1 MSCAHCGCATQAPCP
16 AGCGLVL
23 FCGKRCKALAWEG
36 HAAACAAARPGGRR
50 AGAAAAGAA
59 PADAPSLGGAFVCRE
74 YATRVFSF
82 PRPPPLPP
90 LEVPLD
96 CLSAASTDFDLT
108 GQIVWPVSRL
118 VAQYLASGPGVA
130 ELLRGARVLELG
142 AGCGLCG
149 VAAAALGA
157 GEVVLSDNEPE
168 VLAVLEKNAERPA
181 PGGGGC
187 ALRVADFSWGDGA
200 AAAALG
206 TFPVLLGAD
215 VVYWSHC
222 VEPLFA
228 SAAALLAPGGVFVL
242 GFTNRRNGLREAAE
256 AAARAA
262 GFVWQVVD
270 LRSGWLDVED
280 PAFAAQ
286 LGVVTLFRMQKEGL

>member
-1 MSCAHCGCATQAPCP
+1 
-16 AGCGLVL
+16 
-23 FCGKRCKALAWEG
+23 
-36 HAAACAAARPGGRR
+36 
-50 AGAAAAGAA
+50 
-59 PADAPSLGGAFVCRE
+59 VCRE

-82 PRPPPLPP
+82 SRPPPLPP

-118 VAQYLASGPGVA
+118 VAQYLACGPGVA
-130 ELLRGARVLELG
+130 AALRGARVLELG

-157 GEVVLSDNEPE
+157 AEVVLTDNEPE
-168 VLAVLEKNAERPA
+168 VLVVLEKNARRTPA
-181 PGGGGC
+181 GGG
-187 ALRVADFSWGDGA
+187 ALRVAEFNWGDGA

-215 VVYWSHC
+215 VIYWSHC
-222 VEPLFA
+222 VPDLFA
-228 SAAALLAPGGVFVL
+228 SASALLAPGGVFIL

-262 GFVWQVVD
+262 GLVWEVVD
-270 LRSGWLDVED
+270 LRSGWLPVEE
-280 PAFAAQ
+280 AVFAQQ
-286 LGVVTLFRMQKEGL
+286 LPVVTLFRMRRAAE